1 MSGNKG
7 YSGLN
12 QEENE
17 DFYGLTP
24 TVTPVPERYP
34 ESFPRTGQTKSEQG
48 WLEGKPRES
57 WRSSKCTAGTES
69 REQHSLWT
77 LGP

>member
-7 YSGLN
+7 YSGLS
-12 QEENE
+12 QENE
-17 DFYGLTP
+17 DFYGLIP
-24 TVTPVPERYP
+24 TVSSGEVPQNLSP
-34 ESFPRTGQTKSEQG
+34 EQGRQKSEQG

-57 WRSSKCTAGTES
+57 WRPSKCTAGTES
-69 REQHSLWT
+69 RRQRPLWT

>member
-34 ESFPRTGQTKSEQG
+34 RIFPQNRADKKRTG
-48 WLEGKPRES
+48 LAR
-57 WRSSKCTAGTES
+57 R
-69 REQHSLWT
+69 
-77 LGP
+77 